1 MLFTLPVV
9 LAAILGVSYA
19 QATSCTKPSVRKE
32 WRELDASRRKAYL
45 NAVLCLKRVR
55 SIIPGSG
62 SPSRYDD
69 FARAHTKVLDAAHST
84 PMFLPW
90 HRAYLRAFED
100 ALITQCNYHNALPYW
115 DWSIDSQAPEQSMIW
130 GPKSFGGDG
139 DPDSADSCISD
150 GPFAGFMSTFAQ
162 KTCISR
168 TIYDGLPGA
177 SSFFTPESIYQLVNL
192 QSTFA
197 TFRTNLER
205 GPHNNVHDGIGGS
218 MGRLALSANDPIFFL
233 HHANVD
239 RIWYMWQKKNPLQ
252 ANSYYG
258 TMSNGRPA
266 SKTDIMG
273 LFGASFLPEWTVGMM
288 LDTTSGDPLCYTY
301 TNSIRPGLT
310 SRLSFQPIRKS
321 LSASARK
328 SQPYPALKPI
338 PNPPIS
344 AKEISTAEDSFS
356 FGVDNGLSPDV
367 DDREDMTRLRCPSR
381 LSDAMVTQMRLNST
395 EVQEIRDNE
404 NENCA
409 FLNYVN
415 SHYPHLHLLCCTQ
428 QSRHE

>member
-177 SSFFTPESIYQLVNL
+177 SSFFTPETQMI
-192 QSTFA
+192 QSFSFIMPTLIEYGICGKKESFA
-197 TFRTNLER
+197 
-205 GPHNNVHDGIGGS
+205 S
-218 MGRLALSANDPIFFL
+218 
-233 HHANVD
+233 
-239 RIWYMWQKKNPLQ
+239 
-252 ANSYYG
+252 NSYYG

-344 AKEISTAEDSFS
+344 AKEISTAEDSFP
-356 FGVDNGLSPDV
+356 L
-367 DDREDMTRLRCPSR
+367 E
-381 LSDAMVTQMRLNST
+381 
-395 EVQEIRDNE
+395 
-404 NENCA
+404 
-409 FLNYVN
+409 
-415 SHYPHLHLLCCTQ
+415 
-428 QSRHE
+428 